1 MELEAITGRAKEQL
15 AKLINLEV
23 SGVTGVSKQDD
34 GWHVTLELIERKAI
48 PDTQDL
54 LGVYVAV
61 LDDKGNMVTY
71 QRKRVR
77 RRMDIEEEAAE

>member
-1 MELEAITGRAKEQL
+1 MELEGIIERAKEQL
-15 AKLINLEV
+15 AKLSNLDV
-23 SGVTGVSKQDD
+23 SGVTGASKQDD

-54 LGVYVAV
+54 LGVYEAV
-61 LDDKGNMVTY
+61 LDGEGNMVNY